1 MNRITPLDLR
11 DATPIHAEFVACQPR
26 GPVDYPSLR
35 IRIYLL
41 LVALDGVATAAAF
54 TGADLLRFGGFH
66 GFGATSFL
74 VLFPIY
80 LAVGLNGGAA
90 WSIAALAS
98 PRTSAVAATR
108 ALLIAVAVTTLVF
121 FTLKIGEDFSR
132 LVFGVGSAASLLLM
146 AMSRL
151 IVGNVIGRRCSWTF
165 RREVRLV
172 DGVRDDAEPTEF
184 VIDATSAG
192 LRPILT
198 DPLMHDRLA
207 RALDGCERV
216 VVACPPERRTA
227 WSRMLAGSNADVEI
241 VAPELEAIGALGLRC
256 DGKQTSLLVGV
267 GPLSIRDR
275 AIKRLF
281 DIAASS
287 ALLLLLSPVLAAA
300 AIAVRMDTPG
310 PVIFTQERIGRGN
323 RLFRVLKFRSMRVD
337 AEDRRGSRST
347 SRNDD
352 RITRVGQ
359 FLRKTSLDEL
369 PQLINVLKGDM
380 SIVGPRPHPIG
391 CRAEDQLFWAIEDR
405 YFDRHAIK
413 PGITGLAQVRGFR
426 GATWKRSDVTGR
438 VEADLEYL
446 AGWHLGRDIAIL
458 LRTLGVVV
466 HPNAF

>member
-1 MNRITPLDLR
+1 
-11 DATPIHAEFVACQPR
+11 
-26 GPVDYPSLR
+26 
-35 IRIYLL
+35 
-41 LVALDGVATAAAF
+41 
-54 TGADLLRFGGFH
+54 
-66 GFGATSFL
+66 
-74 VLFPIY
+74 
-80 LAVGLNGGAA
+80 
-90 WSIAALAS
+90 
-98 PRTSAVAATR
+98 
-108 ALLIAVAVTTLVF
+108 
-121 FTLKIGEDFSR
+121 
-132 LVFGVGSAASLLLM
+132 VFGVGSAASLLLM
-146 AMSRL
+146 AVSRL

-165 RREVRLV
+165 RREVRLI
-172 DGVRDDAEPTEF
+172 DGVRDEAEATEF
-184 VIDATSAG
+184 VIDAVSAG

-216 VVACPPERRTA
+216 VVACSPERRTA

-241 VAPELEAIGALGLRC
+241 VAPELQAIGAIGLRRNAE
-256 DGKQTSLLVGV
+256 QTLLLVGV

-275 AIKRLF
+275 VLKRLF
-281 DIAASS
+281 DIAVSGT
-287 ALLLLLSPVLAAA
+287 LLLLLWPVLVAV
-300 AIAVRMDTPG
+300 AIAVRIDTPG
-310 PVIFTQERIGRGN
+310 PVIFAQDRIGRGN

-426 GATWKRSDVTGR
+426 GATSKRSDVTGR
-438 VEADLEYL
+438 IQADLEYL

-458 LRTLGVVV
+458 LRTLAVVI